1 MPLSEHEQRLLEQM
15 ERALLAEDPKLA
27 TTLRGTDLRK
37 HYRRRVLFG
46 VLGLVA
52 GIALLVVGVA
62 SKLVPV
68 SVVGFVVM
76 LGAALWAAGSWRR
89 IPVAG
94 DPGTGSGAP
103 TVQGGAPRP
112 AARRRGGAPAG
123 KRPPRASFMDRLEER
138 WRRRREGDGR

>member
-27 TTLRGTDLRK
+27 TTLRGTDLRRQ
-37 HYRRRVLFG
+37 YRRRVLLG

-52 GIALLVVGVA
+52 GVALLVVGVA

-68 SVVGFVVM
+68 SVIGFVVM

-89 IPVAG
+89 IPPPG
-94 DPGTGSGAP
+94 DLGPGLPGSSTTASRGRA
-103 TVQGGAPRP
+103 TP
-112 AARRRGGAPAG
+112 ARSA
-123 KRPPRASFMDRLEER
+123 KRPKKASFMDRLDER
-138 WRRRREGDGR
+138 WRRRREGGR